1 LSRFPS
7 LSGQEDVYSTRSTV
21 VDYVCADTDL
31 ELTLDASPTALARV
45 FGLLSTFSVIPAAC
59 VVEST
64 DDDTVAVRLRLSNI
78 ETSRLDLLHRNFSR
92 LTESISVN
100 VQTHDI

>member
-1 LSRFPS
+1 LSRFPN
-7 LSGQEDVYSTRSTV
+7 LSEQEDVYSTRSTV

-31 ELTLDASPTALARV
+31 DLTLDASPTSLARV

-64 DDDTVAVRLRLSNI
+64 DDTVEVLLRLSNI
-78 ETSRLDLLHRNFSR
+78 EMSRLDLLHRNFSR
-92 LTESISVN
+92 LTEAISVK

>member
-1 LSRFPS
+1 LSRFPN
-7 LSGQEDVYSTRSTV
+7 LSEQEDVYSTRSTV

-31 ELTLDASPTALARV
+31 EMTLDASPTALARV
-45 FGLLSTFSVIPAAC
+45 FGLLSTFSVIPAAAS
-59 VVEST
+59 VESA
-64 DDDTVAVRLRLSNI
+64 DDTVEVLLRLSNI
-78 ETSRLDLLHRNFSR
+78 EMSRLDLLHRNFSR